1 MSSPAATLA
10 RRATAGP
17 AQGFA
22 VWSAAWL
29 AGSAGTDELL
39 AALGEWAPV
48 QSVVDGDLPDLLAE
62 IRALAPHSVRL
73 LLPAP
78 GDARGLPAGTD
89 LEQAAMARGEVVLFD
104 GAVSTIALVPTPE
117 GGDVMRWQAYLH
129 EPALADPDPVP
140 LGAAEQELRG
150 AVRAAPSALAGLP
163 PTPDA
168 SDPRDLVR
176 DLTRQ
181 LGAHRLPRSA
191 SERAHRV
198 LDSAGMV
205 EAILLVAG
213 AENPYAG
220 LTLASAQD
228 GDAAYR
234 DLWRSVRAARVA
246 AVNAVCRDE
255 LRGAF

>member
-1 MSSPAATLA
+1 MTTVTTLA
-10 RRATAGP
+10 QRATAGP

-29 AGSAGTDELL
+29 AGSAGTDDVLTAL
-39 AALGEWAPV
+39 AEWAPV

-62 IRALAPHSVRL
+62 LRALDPHTVRL

-89 LEQAAMARGEVVLFD
+89 LEQAAMARGEVVIFD
-104 GAVSTIALVPTPE
+104 GAAASIALVPTPE
-117 GGDVMRWQAYLH
+117 AGDVMRWQAFLH
-129 EPALADPDPVP
+129 EPPMTDPDPIS
-140 LGAAEQELRG
+140 LGEAEHALRD
-150 AVRAAPSALAGLP
+150 AVRQAPSALASLP
-163 PTPDA
+163 AAPDA
-168 SDPRDLVR
+168 TTEPRRLVME
-176 DLTRQ
+176 LTRF
-181 LGAHRLPRSA
+181 LGSHRLPLSA
-191 SERAHRV
+191 TERAHRV

-213 AENPYAG
+213 AENPYSG
-220 LTLASAQD
+220 LTLASAQG

-234 DLWRSVRAARVA
+234 DLWRTVRTARVA

-255 LRGAF
+255 LSG